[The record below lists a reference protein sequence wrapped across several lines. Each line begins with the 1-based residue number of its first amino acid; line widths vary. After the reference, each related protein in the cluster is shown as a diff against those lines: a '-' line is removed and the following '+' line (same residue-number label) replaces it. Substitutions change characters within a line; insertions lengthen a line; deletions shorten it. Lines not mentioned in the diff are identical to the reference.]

1 MSYSSFLTD
10 VLKARVSDIAP
21 YVRVSIIA
29 TEYGEAVKVE
39 GKGAKKIAAHFARE
53 LYLDGDLDTNWAR
66 VNPRHGLGYIIPMY
80 ENPITS
86 MAL

>member
-1 MSYSSFLTD
+1 MQVSLAD
-10 VLKARVSDIAP
+10 GVKARVARVAP
-21 YVRVSIIA
+21 YARVSIIA

-39 GKGAKKIAAHFARE
+39 GKGAKKIAAYFARE
-53 LYLDGDLDTNWAR
+53 RYLDGDTNTNWAR

-86 MAL
+86 LAL

>member
-1 MSYSSFLTD
+1 MQ
-10 VLKARVSDIAP
+10 VSLADGVKCRITRLAP
-21 YVRVSIIA
+21 YVRVSIVA

-39 GKGAKKIAAHFARE
+39 GKDSKKIAAYIARE
-53 LYLDGDLDTNWAR
+53 RFLDGDTNTNWAS

-86 MAL
+86 LAL

>member
-1 MSYSSFLTD
+1 MYYRSFLVD
-10 VLKARVSDIAP
+10 VLKARVADIAP
-21 YVRVSIIA
+21 YARVSVIA

-53 LYLDGDLDTNWAR
+53 LYLDGDLDTNWSR

-80 ENPITS
+80 ENPIAS
-86 MAL
+86 IAL

>member
-1 MSYSSFLTD
+1 MQISLAD
-10 VLKARVSDIAP
+10 GLKDQIKRIAP
-21 YVRVSIIA
+21 YVRVSVIA

-39 GKGAKKIAAHFARE
+39 GKGSKHIATYMARE
-53 LYLDGDLDTNWAR
+53 RFLDGDTNTNWAR
-66 VNPRHGLGYIIPMY
+66 DLPRHGLGYIIPMY